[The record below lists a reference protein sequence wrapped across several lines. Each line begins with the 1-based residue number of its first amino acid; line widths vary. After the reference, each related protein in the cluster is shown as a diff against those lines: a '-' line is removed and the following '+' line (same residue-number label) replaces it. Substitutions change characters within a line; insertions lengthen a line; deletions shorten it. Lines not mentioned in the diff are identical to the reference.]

1 MNKITITVGNV
12 SLPAELNDSPTA
24 QPSWPAPRAYSPV
37 NPVGRVISDA
47 TRLRAVKD
55 GTQARLTRED
65 QP

>member
-12 SLPAELNDSPTA
+12 SLPAELNDS
-24 QPSWPAPRAYSPV
+24 
-37 NPVGRVISDA
+37 A

-55 GTQARLTRED
+55 GTQVRLTRED